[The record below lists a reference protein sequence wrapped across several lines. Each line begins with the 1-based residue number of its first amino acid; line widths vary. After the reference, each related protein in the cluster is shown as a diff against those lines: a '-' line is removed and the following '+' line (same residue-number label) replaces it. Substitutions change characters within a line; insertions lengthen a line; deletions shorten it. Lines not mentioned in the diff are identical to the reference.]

1 MVLEPGAPQL
11 AATLVYLAD
20 LPPLLADIVTTM
32 IEGRDDLEVIQGGE
46 GAGPIDAALAAG
58 APVVVVAR
66 SDPGDLAAIDPYLA
80 QATSLSVVAVAS
92 DWSSACSHAFHPTSR
107 RLEHISPSDILT
119 AISAAAE
126 EQAR

>member
-1 MVLEPGAPQL
+1 M

-32 IEGRDDLEVIQGGE
+32 IEGRDDLAVMRGGQ

-66 SDPGDLAAIDPYLA
+66 SDPGDLAAIDPWLA
-80 QATSLSVVAVAS
+80 QAATLSVVAVAS
-92 DWSSACSHAFHPTSR
+92 DWGSACSHALRPTSR
-107 RLEHISPSDILT
+107 RLEHVSPSDLLA
-119 AISAAAE
+119 AIAAAAE
-126 EQAR
+126 ERTR